1 MRKKLFFLL
10 ISLISG
16 IGIFTYFEAYNFLFV
31 IIGLFVCGILLLL
44 KKSSLSFLF
53 FGFSLGIFIAF
64 FSFSSYKLDS
74 YENLD
79 LNLTVHDKIK
89 NKDSYTYYVKAT
101 NKIEN
106 IEEKSSFISDKNFE
120 IGDRIRANCDIS
132 WPNSNTN
139 PFLFSYRKYLLSK
152 KIKTKLDI
160 KSYKKLGQSSSIFL
174 NIKRNFRAYINK
186 IFGKNLSKE
195 SFSFVKAVILS
206 EKFEN
211 RDDLSKLGLAHIL
224 AISGLHIDL
233 LMTLILFLLI
243 RSKISYK
250 LAYPISLAF
259 CLFYAYLI
267 SFPFSVLRVLIIY
280 SLSFLAFLFKKGK
293 DMEKNL
299 ILAMLIILFINPFA
313 IFNAGFFLSFLAG
326 YAIYVIYPKL
336 IRGKKYSYLKKYM
349 IFIGILQ
356 ITLAFHI
363 IYYYGYIN
371 LLSFFANFVIVPIFS
386 IALYIIFAIIFLYPL
401 IGGFLSIF
409 FIILDFLIKSILD
422 VSRFLNAFTI
432 FGIDFPKESILIS
445 FYYLILLFILVKF
458 KNKKLKSKKFLIT
471 SMLILIFSIVKDKN
485 KPIYYQMLD
494 IGQGDFFV
502 LEDKGDFYLFDCG
515 EVSYKNYSSTEK
527 IALPYLKARGVKKI
541 KAAFISHED
550 RDHMGAL
557 DELNREFDLGVII
570 SNKYNK
576 NLGEN
581 YKFLEMKEG
590 DLYRGKNFTVQCLE
604 NFSGDE
610 NINSMPLLIE
620 INGFKILTMGDLPM
634 ENEEKIARDIDIL
647 KVSHHGSKSSTS
659 KEFVKKTSPQIAL
672 ISAGRKNKY
681 GHPSKEV
688 LNNLKNVKI
697 YNTQTDGYC
706 KIEFYKDSFKI
717 KKYVK
722 GGFFR

>member
-432 FGIDFPKESILIS
+432 FVIDFPKESILIS